1 VDELILV
8 AIAAVLLVWIAIIA
22 YFIYKDRGDIEHVD
36 MLEVFDSIKIFRPDN
51 EENPD
56 LKGFDDRF

>member
-51 EENPD
+51 EENSD

>member
-1 VDELILV
+1 VDDLILV
-8 AIAAVLLVWIAIIA
+8 AIVAGLLVLIAIIA
-22 YFIYKDRGDIEHVD
+22 YLIFKDRGNIEHVG
-36 MLEVFDSIKIFRPDN
+36 MLEVFDSIKIFQPDN